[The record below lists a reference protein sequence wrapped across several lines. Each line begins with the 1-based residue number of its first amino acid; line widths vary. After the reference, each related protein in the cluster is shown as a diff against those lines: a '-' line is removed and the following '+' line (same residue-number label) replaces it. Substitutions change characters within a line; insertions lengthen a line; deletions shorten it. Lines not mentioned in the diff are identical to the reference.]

1 MTDVHTEAPSLA
13 GRDAY
18 QALGARRW
26 IVLLMLV
33 AGVCIALVGDLSTG
47 PASYGLG
54 EVVRALVLPAEA
66 DAQTRVI
73 VWSIRMPAAL
83 MGVVVGVALAIGGA
97 QMQTILNNPLASP
110 FTLGISAGASFGA
123 ALALAFGVALVP
135 MAGDYIVA
143 ANAFVVAM
151 ATAFLIHLA
160 SLRRGASIQM
170 IVLLGIALV
179 FSFNTALAITQ
190 YFAAEQAVGAIVFWT
205 MGSLTKATWPKL
217 VITALVVGLTLPV
230 FLRRRWQLTALRLGE
245 ARAASFG
252 IPVRRLRLETL
263 ILVSLLSA
271 IPVAFVGTIGF
282 IGLVGPHI
290 ARMMVGEDQRFLL
303 PASALT
309 GALIMS
315 VSSILAKIA
324 VPGAVLPIGIVTS
337 AIGLPIF
344 LYLILKS
351 GKDIW

>member
-1 MTDVHTEAPSLA
+1 MTDLQTETLSLA

-18 QALGARRW
+18 QALTVRRW
-26 IVLLMLV
+26 IVLSALV
-33 AGVCIALVGDLSTG
+33 VLVCAALVGDISTG

-54 EVVRALVLPAEA
+54 EVARTLVLPAEA
-66 DAQTRVI
+66 DAQMRII
-73 VWSIRMPAAL
+73 VWSIRMPSAL
-83 MGVVVGVALAIGGA
+83 MGVVVGVALAIAGA

-123 ALALAFGVALVP
+123 ALALAFGVALIP

-143 ANAFVVAM
+143 GNAFVVAM

-160 SLRRGASIQM
+160 SLRRGASVQM

-190 YFAAEQAVGAIVFWT
+190 YFAAEQAVAAIVFWT

-217 VITALVVGLTLPV
+217 AITALVVAVTLPV

-245 ARAASFG
+245 ARATSFG

-315 VSSILAKIA
+315 LSSILTKVV

-337 AIGLPIF
+337 AIGLPVF

-351 GKDIW
+351 GRDIW

>member
-1 MTDVHTEAPSLA
+1 MTTMQTETA
-13 GRDAY
+13 
-18 QALGARRW
+18 ALGGTGTYRALSLRRQL
-26 IVLLMLV
+26 ILLLLTVGLGVAVL
-33 AGVCIALVGDLSTG
+33 GDLATG
-47 PASYGLG
+47 PARYGLG
-54 EVVRALVLPAEA
+54 EVLATVIAPAEA
-66 DAQTRVI
+66 DRQMQVI
-73 VWSIRMPAAL
+73 VWSIRMPSAL
-83 MGVVVGVALAIGGA
+83 MAVVVGMALAIGGA

-143 ANAFVVAM
+143 ANAFVMAM
-151 ATAFLIHLA
+151 ATAFIIHLA
-160 SLRRGASIQM
+160 SVRRGASIQT

-179 FSFNTALAITQ
+179 FSFNTALAIIQ
-190 YFAAEQAVGAIVFWT
+190 YFAAEQAVAAVVFWT

-217 VITALVVGLTLPV
+217 AITVLAVALTLPV

-245 ARAASFG
+245 TRAASFG

-263 ILVSLLSA
+263 VLVSLLSA
-271 IPVAFVGTIGF
+271 IPVAFVGTVGF

-315 VSSILAKIA
+315 LSSILAKIA
-324 VPGAVLPIGIVTS
+324 VPGAVLPIGIVTA
-337 AIGLPIF
+337 AIGLPVF

-351 GKDIW
+351 GKEIW

>member
-1 MTDVHTEAPSLA
+1 MRTETVSLS
-13 GRDAY
+13 GHGAY
-18 QALGARRW
+18 RALSLRRQA
-26 IVLLMLV
+26 ILLMLTV
-33 AGVCIALVGDLSTG
+33 GLCAAFVGDIATG
-47 PASYGLG
+47 PARYGLG
-54 EVVRALVLPAEA
+54 EVVRTLVAPAEA
-66 DAQTRVI
+66 DAQMRVI
-73 VWSIRMPAAL
+73 VWSIRMPSAL
-83 MGVVVGVALAIGGA
+83 MAMVVGMALAIGGA

-110 FTLGISAGASFGA
+110 FTLGISSGASFGA
-123 ALALAFGVALVP
+123 ALALAFGVALIP

-143 ANAFVVAM
+143 ANAFVMAM
-151 ATAFLIHLA
+151 ATACLIHLA
-160 SLRRGASIQM
+160 SLRRGASIQT

-179 FSFNTALAITQ
+179 FSFNTALAIIQ
-190 YFAAEQAVGAIVFWT
+190 YFAADQAAAAIVFWT

-217 VITALVVGLTLPV
+217 AITALAVALTLPV

-315 VSSILAKIA
+315 LSSVLAKIA
-324 VPGAVLPIGIVTS
+324 VPGAVLPIGIVTA
-337 AIGLPIF
+337 AIGLPVF
-344 LYLILKS
+344 LYLILKG
-351 GKDIW
+351 GKEIW

>member
-1 MTDVHTEAPSLA
+1 MTDLRSEPAPDSGRRAYHALSVKRQVILLA
-13 GRDAY
+13 LTVILCA
-18 QALGARRW
+18 AF
-26 IVLLMLV
+26 
-33 AGVCIALVGDLSTG
+33 VGDVATG
-47 PASYGLG
+47 PASYGIG
-54 EVVRALVLPAEA
+54 EVVRTLVAPAEA
-66 DAQTRVI
+66 NAQTRVI
-73 VWSIRMPAAL
+73 IWSIRMPSAL
-83 MGVVVGVALAIGGA
+83 MAVVVGMALAIGGA

-123 ALALAFGVALVP
+123 ALALAFGVALIP
-135 MAGDYIVA
+135 MAGDYVVA
-143 ANAFVVAM
+143 VNAFVVAM
-151 ATAFLIHLA
+151 ATAFLLHLA
-160 SLRRGASIQM
+160 SIRHGASIHT
-170 IVLLGIALV
+170 IVLFGIALV

-190 YFAAEQAVGAIVFWT
+190 YFADRQAIAAIVFWT

-217 VITALVVGLTLPV
+217 AITAVVVGLIVPF
-230 FLRRRWQLTALRLGE
+230 FLRHRWQLTALRLGE
-245 ARAASFG
+245 ARATSFG

-282 IGLVGPHI
+282 VGLVGPHI

-315 VSSILAKIA
+315 LSSILAKFA
-324 VPGAVLPIGIVTS
+324 VPGAVLPIGIVTA
-337 AIGLPIF
+337 AIGLPVF

-351 GKDIW
+351 GREIW